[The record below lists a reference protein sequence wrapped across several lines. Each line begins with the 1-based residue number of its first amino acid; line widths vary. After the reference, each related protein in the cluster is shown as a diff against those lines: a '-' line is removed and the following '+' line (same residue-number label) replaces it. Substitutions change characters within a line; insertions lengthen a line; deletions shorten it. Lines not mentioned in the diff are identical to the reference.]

1 MVNNKKID
9 KVREVLATTPSP
21 PQGGTP
27 KKPRSKCEVWSR
39 VVGYLRPTASWNEGK
54 VSEFKDRTTFKT
66 KGVNV
71 TKGIEVS
78 RGYALNTQLAHNNLN
93 AKSTKFKEVKSNG
106 K

>member
-39 VVGYLRPTASWNEGK
+39 VVGYLRPTSRWNEGK
-54 VSEFKDRTTFKT
+54 VSEFKDRVMFST
-66 KGVNV
+66 KGVNAI
-71 TKGIEVS
+71 KGIAQDS
-78 RGYALNTQLAHNNLN
+78 LN
-93 AKSTKFKEVKSNG
+93 AKSTKYEEVKNES
-106 K
+106 KKVY